1 MKNSL
6 RRLTALIRRD
16 VARALIAVPAAVAGM
31 QASLPVA
38 PATASESNA
47 AASPAADELSAGD
60 RLLVEA
66 VARLERRPSVAA
78 GLRHQTTINRQQLY
92 GAGSYWQQGAGDD
105 LRVRLELQIG
115 PEIRLSQISNGR
127 FLWLD
132 RVLPTGRTVTR
143 VDLRKLRS
151 DPVLAAGRYEEI
163 RPGQANWSPA
173 QNDMISRCGG
183 VPRLLV
189 ALRDN
194 FTFFPPQAMRLV
206 APESAGAA
214 SQPYFA
220 VVGRWRSDK
229 LAALVGDRESRIE
242 SQIRRGES
250 REPEGAASIPD
261 RLPGEVLLLFGQAD
275 LFPYRVEYRRM
286 ESLLA
291 AGMNAPPP
299 VYQLSRQPTAVLEF
313 SEVAFDVPIAPSQ
326 FDYVPPNVD
335 WVDHTAALL
344 EKLRRERQQDVAVRA
359 DQPPLNQPVR

>member
-6 RRLTALIRRD
+6 RCLTALTGLY
-16 VARALIAVPAAVAGM
+16 VASALIALPASVAGT
-31 QASLPVA
+31 QASLPA
-38 PATASESNA
+38 GPTTASESNA
-47 AASPAADELSAGD
+47 AASPAADGHSAGD

-66 VARLERRPSVAA
+66 VTRLERRPSVAA
-78 GLRHQTTINRQQLY
+78 GLRHQTTINSQQLY
-92 GAGSYWQQGAGDD
+92 GSGSYWQQGAGDD

-173 QNDMISRCGG
+173 QNDMISQCGG

-206 APESAGAA
+206 APDSAGAP
-214 SQPYFA
+214 SQPYFV

-229 LAALVGDRESRIE
+229 LAALVGGRES
-242 SQIRRGES
+242 SAES
-250 REPEGAASIPD
+250 RVPEGAASTPD

-275 LFPYRVEYRRM
+275 LFPYRIEYRRL
-286 ESLLA
+286 ESSLG
-291 AGMNAPPP
+291 AGTNAPPP
-299 VYQLSRQPTAVLEF
+299 VYQLSNRPTAVLEF
-313 SEVAFDVPIAPSQ
+313 SDVAFDMPIAPSQ

-335 WVDHTAALL
+335 WVDHTAALI
-344 EKLRRERQQDVAVRA
+344 EKLRRERQQDVAARA